1 MQIGVDRDTACDRVT
16 RMRKPKRLSD
26 AAVAKAANMS
36 LTAFRARNASF
47 QQKLREDVEAVFA
60 VFPEDSK

>member
-1 MQIGVDRDTACDRVT
+1 
-16 RMRKPKRLSD
+16 MRKPKRLSD

-47 QQKLREDVEAVFA
+47 QQKLREDVEAVFV
-60 VFPEDSK
+60 VFPSDSK